1 MSCEACADVMPL
13 LKIMKKPI
21 APSNRPDTQR
31 QESVG
36 ISDLDFDKQ
45 GGLVPVIAQGVDT
58 NAVLMLAYANEAALR
73 KTQESGFAHYWSR
86 SRQTLWKKGES
97 SGHVQAVEAI
107 WVDCDA
113 DTLIYRVRQTGPA
126 CHTGQPTCFFKE
138 LRSLT

>member
-13 LKIMKKPI
+13 LKIMKKTI

-58 NAVLMLAYANEAALR
+58 NAVLMLAYADEAALR

-86 SRQTLWKKGES
+86 SRQALWKKGES

-113 DTLIYRVRQTGPA
+113 DTLIYRVCQTGPA